1 MIYTYLPLPGLHL
14 CLGFVGVPV
23 LHGFFFVC
31 VWWGARRV
39 DRVLLSSSS
48 WNLLCRPSLP
58 LSCSRFS
65 SLWLGNTRIY
75 RCELPY
81 PTCVVYPLPI
91 YFFCL
96 YVVVCGGNR
105 TICGHL
111 FSFLCGS
118 QAWTQVT
125 RPAGKHLCPLSH
137 LANLPG
143 FLFVYFSFLL
153 CFRWPPFYLL
163 AFEKN
168 FTSKNCLWWCTL

>member
-1 MIYTYLPLPGLHL
+1 MIYTYLPLPDLHL
-14 CLGFVGVPV
+14 YLGFVGVPV

-31 VWWGARRV
+31 VCGGGAGRV

-137 LANLPG
+137 LANLPV
-143 FLFVYFSFLL
+143 FLFISHFWCVSDDHL
-153 CFRWPPFYLL
+153 
-163 AFEKN
+163 
-168 FTSKNCLWWCTL
+168 FTY